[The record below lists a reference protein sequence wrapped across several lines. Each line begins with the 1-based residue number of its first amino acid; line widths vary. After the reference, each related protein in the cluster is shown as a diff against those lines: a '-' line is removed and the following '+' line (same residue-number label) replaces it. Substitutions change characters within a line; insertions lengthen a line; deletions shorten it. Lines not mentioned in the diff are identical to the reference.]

1 MKRCIVIAG
10 ADIGNYDRL
19 KKYIKA
25 DDFIICCD
33 SGLKHCEGL
42 GVKPDLIVGDF
53 DSYISC
59 DDDNK
64 EKQSDDLEVKKSKA
78 MDTLKKDGLLKS
90 TTEVQVL
97 PCEKDDT
104 DTVYGVKEAVKRG
117 FKDFMLF
124 GIVGNRLDHTLG
136 NVYILFDL
144 DAKGLNVMAVDDYSE
159 MRVVSQSPVAIP
171 TGKYAYFSLLNLTGK
186 AKGVTIKDAKYCLED
201 AEITSEYQ
209 YGISNETMPG
219 KDAIVSVKDGKLLLI
234 GVFA

>member
-19 KKYIKA
+19 KKYIKT
-25 DDFIICCD
+25 DDYIICCD
-33 SGLKHCEGL
+33 SGLKHCTGL

-53 DSYISC
+53 DSHEKP
-59 DDDNK
+59 DNTDA
-64 EKQSDDLEVKKSKA
+64 EII
-78 MDTLKKDGLLKS
+78 
-90 TTEVQVL
+90 VL

-104 DTVYGVKEAVKRG
+104 DTVYGVKEAIKRG
-117 FKDFMLF
+117 FRDFLLF

-144 DAKGLNVMAVDDYSE
+144 DAKGLNAVAVDDYSE
-159 MRVVSQSPVAIP
+159 MRVVSQSPVTIP

-209 YGISNETMPG
+209 YGISNETLQG
-219 KDAIVSVKDGKLLLI
+219 KDASVSVRDGKLLLI